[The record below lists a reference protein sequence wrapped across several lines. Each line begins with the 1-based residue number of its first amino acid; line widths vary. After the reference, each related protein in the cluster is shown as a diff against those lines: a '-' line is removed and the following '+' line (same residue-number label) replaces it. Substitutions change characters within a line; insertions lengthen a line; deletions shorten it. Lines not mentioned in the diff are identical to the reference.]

1 MTFAPTGVERQTT
14 SFVILITSTVAV
26 NGLYR
31 MIMKRPS
38 KTLVFTLIRLDKPK
52 HLAEEC
58 FTFRKLLGRQSCPSK
73 NSHKG
78 IPKTGIVKMP
88 FAVLFKN
95 ILDVGIWRL
104 RKDLQP
110 SVSPVRLFLPS
121 FITSF
126 TGFMGPMRTSNISY
140 ASPHTFP
147 ATGAECF
154 WASPIGIPSGRDGF
168 SVSVACHYHRLIPRQ
183 TSERIFR
190 LS

>member
-88 FAVLFKN
+88 FAILLKN
-95 ILDVGIWRL
+95 ILNIDIWRL

-110 SVSPVRLFLPS
+110 SVPPVRLILPP
-121 FITSF
+121 FVAPF
-126 TGFMGPMRTSNISY
+126 AGFM
-140 ASPHTFP
+140 
-147 ATGAECF
+147 
-154 WASPIGIPSGRDGF
+154 SPIMILGF
-168 SVSVACHYHRLIPRQ
+168 K
-183 TSERIFR
+183 TDERFHSDTHNALDYR
-190 LS
+190 